1 MSLSPD
7 PEIPYQPWG
16 ADLMLIAKSAAS
28 ACYFTALLKGREAR
42 PIRAQICTKQEIQD
56 RLKDLVK
63 VAEDILRFGRGL

>member
-1 MSLSPD
+1 MCLCRPTLNTL
-7 PEIPYQPWG
+7 PWR

-56 RLKDLVK
+56 RLKDLVN
-63 VAEDILRFGRGL
+63 VAEDILRFSRGL